1 VSVKPLK
8 PKTMSKKLK
17 FEMNGVEFLL
27 PLESY
32 REQNWNGNV
41 EKYIYMSAKNCAS
54 MIKQFVKKEYP
65 TLKVW
70 AGSDVYS
77 GGSSVRV
84 NVCNPDGTP
93 VDSDWFD
100 KIKQWKHILQAGS
113 FNGMED
119 IYEYKDDKVTTDKG
133 MELKYFPS
141 YIFIENK
148 PKWGSVEYW
157 ISEWRTLQD
166 NLTNPD
172 YARMVAEVKK
182 AGSFLEYNKTYMT
195 KGEYKRCLASPILN
209 S

>member
-1 VSVKPLK
+1 
-8 PKTMSKKLK
+8 
-17 FEMNGVEFLL
+17 
-27 PLESY
+27 
-32 REQNWNGNV
+32 
-41 EKYIYMSAKNCAS
+41 MSAKNCAS
-54 MIKQFVKKEYP
+54 MIKQYVKKEFP

-84 NVCNPDGTP
+84 NVCNSDGTP

-100 KIKQWKHILQAGS
+100 KIKQWKWILAGGS

-119 IYEYKDDKVTTDKG
+119 IYEMREDKVCTDKG

-141 YIFIENK
+141 YVFIENR

-172 YARMVAEVKK
+172 YARMVSEVKK

>member
-1 VSVKPLK
+1 
-8 PKTMSKKLK
+8 MSKKLK

-32 REQNWNGNV
+32 REQEWNGNV

-100 KIKQWKHILQAGS
+100 KIKQWKWILQGGN

-119 IYEYKDDKVTTDKG
+119 IYELREDEVTTENG
-133 MELKYFPS
+133 MALKYFPS
-141 YIFIENK
+141 YVFIENR

-157 ISEWRTLQD
+157 LNEYRTLQD

-172 YARMVAEVKK
+172 YQRLVDGVKK

-195 KGEYKRCLASPILN
+195 KGEYNQCVKSLKFV
-209 S
+209 

>member
-1 VSVKPLK
+1 
-8 PKTMSKKLK
+8 M
-17 FEMNGVEFLL
+17 
-27 PLESY
+27 
-32 REQNWNGNV
+32 
-41 EKYIYMSAKNCAS
+41 
-54 MIKQFVKKEYP
+54 
-65 TLKVW
+65 W

-84 NVCNPDGTP
+84 NVCNSDGTP

-100 KIKQWKHILQAGS
+100 KIKQWKWILAGGS

-119 IYEYKDDKVTTDKG
+119 IYEMREDTVCTDKG

-141 YIFIENK
+141 YVFIENR

-172 YARMVAEVKK
+172 YARIVNEVKK

>member
-1 VSVKPLK
+1 
-8 PKTMSKKLK
+8 MSKKLK
-17 FEMNGVEFLL
+17 FEMNGVEFQL

-32 REQNWNGNV
+32 RESVWNGV
-41 EKYIYMSAKNCAS
+41 TEKYIYMSAKNCAS
-54 MIKQFVKKEYP
+54 VIKQFVKKKYP

-84 NVCNPDGTP
+84 NVCNPDGTE
-93 VDSDWFD
+93 VDSDWMEEIS
-100 KIKQWKHILQAGS
+100 KWKWILQGGN

-119 IYEYKDDKVTTDKG
+119 IYEMREDTVCTDKG

-141 YIFIENK
+141 YVFIENR

-172 YARMVAEVKK
+172 YQRLVDGVKK

-195 KGEYKRCLASPILN
+195 KGEYNQCVKSLKFV
-209 S
+209 

>member
-1 VSVKPLK
+1 
-8 PKTMSKKLK
+8 MSKLKKLK
-17 FEMNGVEFLL
+17 FSINKNQFTL
-27 PLESY
+27 PLSSY
-32 REQNWNGNV
+32 REQTWGGSL
-41 EKYIYMSAKNCAS
+41 EKYIHMSAKNSATV
-54 MIKQFVKKEYP
+54 IKQFVKQNFP
-65 TLKVW
+65 SPKVW
-70 AGSDVYS
+70 AVSDTYS
-77 GGSSVRV
+77 GGSSTRIY
-84 NVCNPDGTP
+84 VCNPDGTE
-93 VDSDWFD
+93 VDYDIF
-100 KIKQWKHILQAGS
+100 KQIKQWKHILQGGN

-119 IYEYKDDKVTTDKG
+119 IYEMREDTVCTDKG

-141 YIFIENK
+141 YVFIENR

-172 YARMVAEVKK
+172 YARMVSEVKK

>member
-1 VSVKPLK
+1 
-8 PKTMSKKLK
+8 MSKKLK

-32 REQNWNGNV
+32 REQEWNGNV

-100 KIKQWKHILQAGS
+100 KIKQWKWILAGGS

-119 IYEYKDDKVTTDKG
+119 IYEMREDEVATDLG
-133 MELKYFPS
+133 MALKYFPS
-141 YIFIENK
+141 YVFIENR

-157 ISEWRTLQD
+157 VNEYKTLKD

-172 YARMVAEVKK
+172 YKRMVDEVKK

>member
-1 VSVKPLK
+1 
-8 PKTMSKKLK
+8 MSKKLK
-17 FEMNGVEFLL
+17 FEMNGVEFQL

-32 REQNWNGNV
+32 RESVWNGV
-41 EKYIYMSAKNCAS
+41 TEKYIYMSAKNCAS
-54 MIKQFVKKEYP
+54 IIKQFVKQKLP
-65 TLKVW
+65 HLKVW

-84 NVCNPDGTP
+84 HVCNPDGTE
-93 VDSDWFD
+93 VDYDEF
-100 KIKQWKHILQAGS
+100 KLIKQWKHILQGGS

-119 IYEYKDDKVTTDKG
+119 IYEMREDEVATDLG
-133 MELKYFPS
+133 MALKYFPS
-141 YIFIENK
+141 YVFIENR

-157 ISEWRTLQD
+157 VNEYKTLKD

-172 YARMVAEVKK
+172 YKRMVDEVKK

>member
-1 VSVKPLK
+1 
-8 PKTMSKKLK
+8 MSKKLK

-54 MIKQFVKKEYP
+54 IIKQFVKQKLP
-65 TLKVW
+65 HLKVW

-84 NVCNPDGTP
+84 YVCNSDGTE
-93 VDSDWFD
+93 VDYDEF
-100 KIKQWKHILQAGS
+100 KLIKQWKHILQGGS

-119 IYEYKDDKVTTDKG
+119 IYEMREDEVTTDKG
-133 MELKYFPS
+133 MALKYFPS
-141 YIFIENK
+141 YVFVENR

-157 ISEWRTLQD
+157 VGEWRTLQA

-172 YARMVAEVKK
+172 YKRMVDEVEK

>member
-1 VSVKPLK
+1 
-8 PKTMSKKLK
+8 MSKKLK

-32 REQNWNGNV
+32 REQEWNGNV

>member
-1 VSVKPLK
+1 
-8 PKTMSKKLK
+8 MSKKLK
-17 FEMNGVEFLL
+17 FEMNGVEFQL

-54 MIKQFVKKEYP
+54 IIKQFVKQKLP
-65 TLKVW
+65 HLKVW

-84 NVCNPDGTP
+84 YVCNSDGTE
-93 VDSDWFD
+93 VDYDEF
-100 KIKQWKHILQAGS
+100 KLIKQWKHILQGGS

-119 IYEYKDDKVTTDKG
+119 IYEMREDEVTTDKG
-133 MELKYFPS
+133 MALKYFPS
-141 YIFIENK
+141 YVFVENR

-157 ISEWRTLQD
+157 VGEWRTLQA

-172 YARMVAEVKK
+172 YKRMVDEVEK

>member
-1 VSVKPLK
+1 
-8 PKTMSKKLK
+8 MSKKLK
-17 FEMNGVEFLL
+17 FEMNGVEFQL

-32 REQNWNGNV
+32 RESVWNGV
-41 EKYIYMSAKNCAS
+41 TEKYIYMSAKNCAS
-54 MIKQFVKKEYP
+54 IIKQFVKQKLP
-65 TLKVW
+65 HLKVW

-84 NVCNPDGTP
+84 HVCNPDGTE
-93 VDSDWFD
+93 VDYDEF
-100 KIKQWKHILQAGS
+100 KLIKQWKHILQGGS

-119 IYEYKDDKVTTDKG
+119 IYEMREDEVTTDKG
-133 MELKYFPS
+133 MALKYFPS
-141 YIFIENK
+141 YVFVENR

-157 ISEWRTLQD
+157 VGEWRTLQD

-172 YARMVAEVKK
+172 YKRMVDEVEK

>member
-1 VSVKPLK
+1 
-8 PKTMSKKLK
+8 MSKKLK

-27 PLESY
+27 PLDSY
-32 REQNWNGNV
+32 REQEWNGNV

-54 MIKQFVKKEYP
+54 VIKQFVKKEYP

-84 NVCNPDGTP
+84 NVCNPDGTE
-93 VDSDWFD
+93 VEESVFD
-100 KIKQWKHILQAGS
+100 KIKQWKWILAGGS

-119 IYEYKDDKVTTDKG
+119 IYEMREDTVCTDKG

-141 YIFIENK
+141 YVFIENR

-157 ISEWRTLQD
+157 ISEYRKLQD

-172 YARMVAEVKK
+172 YQRMVNEVKK